1 MAEIITVASLL
12 LACATMVL
20 LFRRSSKFKSRYE
33 EYARASFAFDT
44 VHFVLTIWDENL
56 QIIDSNMEAVRR
68 FGLSR
73 KEEYIERRD
82 EIIPANQPPGYM
94 PMERCF
100 KLLSN
105 VPDSGQLVRNVMHYN
120 LNGEQ
125 IPMEVVFFKGNF
137 KNRPVVLT
145 CASDMSGI
153 YESMEAMLSERE
165 RSAVVEANSEAKSR
179 FLARMSHEIRTPIT
193 AVLGISEIL
202 LQQPEISDETEE
214 SITKIFNASSSLIR
228 IINDILDLSKIE
240 ASKMSLVYSDYETA
254 NLLSDI
260 VQINAV
266 MLGSKPLNLV
276 VRIDENIPVALTGD
290 EIRIRQVLNNV
301 LSNAI
306 KYTDEGS
313 VSFTAECYPHPE
325 KPDYIDLYVTI
336 RDTGRGMSR
345 EQLDVLF
352 TEFTRFHEFEDRFT
366 EGTGLGMPI
375 VYSLLQLMS
384 ADIDIDSRVGEGTA
398 VIIRIPQQIAN
409 VATVGAETARKLEQ
423 FEIGSKR
430 ATFKPEPMPH
440 GSVLVVDDVETNRF
454 VARGLLGFYG
464 LNVETCVGGKEAIEL
479 IESGK
484 SYDIIFMDHMMPG
497 LNGIETT
504 QILRETGYVKPI
516 LALTA
521 NMMMGKA
528 EEFTAKGFDGF
539 VGKPIQSSELDAA
552 LRTFIRAK
560 REPAGTL
567 DVNEDYYSRPEVVQ
581 MIRADFVENHA
592 DAADKFREALAADDI
607 ESAKRVAHT
616 IASLARY

>member
-1 MAEIITVASLL
+1 MADIAGIIVIASLL
-12 LACATMVL
+12 CVLSALYL
-20 LFRRSSKFKSRYE
+20 LFRWNNKYKARYDEYSK
-33 EYARASFAFDT
+33 ALFAVDT
-44 VHFVLTIWDENL
+44 IPLVLTLWDENF
-56 QIIDSNMEAVRR
+56 QIIEVNMEAVRR
-68 FGLSR
+68 FGLSC
-73 KEEYIERRD
+73 KEDYIEHLKD
-82 EIIPANQPPGYM
+82 IIPKNQPPGYM
-94 PMERCF
+94 PLERCF

-105 VPDSGQLVRNVMHYN
+105 VKDGGELVRNVMHLN
-120 LNGEQ
+120 LNGEE
-125 IPMEVVFFKGNF
+125 IPMEVTFFKGTHNG
-137 KNRPVVLT
+137 KPVILT
-145 CASDMSGI
+145 CATDMSVV
-153 YESMEAMLSERE
+153 YESMEAMLTERE

-202 LQQPEISDETEE
+202 LQRPEISGETEE

-240 ASKMSLVYSDYETA
+240 AGKMSLVLKGYESA

-276 VRIDENIPVALTGD
+276 VQIDEKIPVSLIGD
-290 EIRIRQVLNNV
+290 EVRIRQVLNNV

-306 KYTDEGS
+306 KYTDEGT
-313 VSFTAECYPHPE
+313 VTFTAERYPNRE
-325 KPDYIDLYVTI
+325 NPDYIDLYVTI
-336 RDTGRGMSR
+336 KDTGRGMTR

-352 TEFTRFHEFEDRFT
+352 KEFTRFHEFEDRFN

-398 VIIRIPQQIAN
+398 VIIRIPQQ
-409 VATVGAETARKLEQ
+409 VADPELIGAETAKKLEK
-423 FEIGSKR
+423 FEIESKR
-430 ATFKPEPMPH
+430 AKFKPEPMPH

-464 LNVETCVGGKEAIEL
+464 LNVETCTGGREAIEL

-484 SYDIIFMDHMMPG
+484 TYDIVFMDHMMPE

-504 QILRETGYVKPI
+504 QVLRDLGYKKPI

-521 NMMMGKA
+521 NVMMGKA
-528 EEFTAKGFDGF
+528 EEFSAKGFDGF
-539 VGKPIQSSELDAA
+539 VGKPIQSEELDAA
-552 LRTFIRAK
+552 LREFIGGR
-560 REPAGTL
+560 
-567 DVNEDYYSRPEVVQ
+567 
-581 MIRADFVENHA
+581 
-592 DAADKFREALAADDI
+592 
-607 ESAKRVAHT
+607 
-616 IASLARY
+616 